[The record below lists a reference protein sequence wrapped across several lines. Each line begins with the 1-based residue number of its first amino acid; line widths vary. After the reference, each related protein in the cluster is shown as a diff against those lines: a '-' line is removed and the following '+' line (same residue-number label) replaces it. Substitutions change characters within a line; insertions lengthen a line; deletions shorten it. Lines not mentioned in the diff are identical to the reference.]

1 MIRTNNWRPICYLT
15 DWQMETLR
23 WNSHNNKED
32 SKEVITTNKEE
43 TKVEIKVVARKKMT
57 MTTYLTDVLM
67 QESKINKKD
76 DIISSFNLTNY
87 FIFLS
92 LVNIFSK

>member
-1 MIRTNNWRPICYLT
+1 
-15 DWQMETLR
+15 METLR